1 VNYPFLSARDPYLAN
16 LRGDPRFEPLMA
28 QVKAIWQRL

>member
-1 VNYPFLSARDPYLAN
+1 MTLNARPYLAN

-28 QVKAIWQRL
+28 HVKTIWQRL